1 MNAILPQDRAEW
13 HALRARHI
21 GGSEIAALFYLW
33 QLPTGALAYLHM
45 FEPPPAGATML
56 GCVSRHTTGYRLYYE
71 KAGLLPPED
80 LDGVERIMIGQ
91 ELEPAIARAAERKWD
106 GWNLRKVHRYLR
118 HGTIAGMG
126 ASRDYEEHAPGLP
139 PVEIKNVDYLVFRD
153 LWSAKGD
160 EIDAPPIDITLQV
173 AHQIACEARVR
184 APHGWIVA
192 CVGGNKLY
200 RGRIERHEPTI
211 AKIEQA
217 VAAFW
222 RAVESGTPPL
232 DVADFD
238 TQAEV
243 SLLAANVRSM
253 PLDLTADNRLPT
265 LCSRFLKIQARRKK
279 AEDLESRV
287 KAEIAVKLGSAPET
301 IRAKAAG
308 FNLTWTYVN
317 GKNGPYRG
325 GLTVKETFL

>member
-1 MNAILPQDRAEW
+1 MNAILPQDRDHW
-13 HALRARHI
+13 HALRAQHI
-21 GGSEIAALFYLW
+21 GGSEIASLFYLW
-33 QLPTGALAYLHM
+33 QLPTGALAYVHM

-80 LDGVERIMIGQ
+80 LDGVERVMIGQ
-91 ELEPAIARAAERKWD
+91 ELEPAIARAAARKWD
-106 GWNLRKVHRYLR
+106 PWPLRKVHRYLQ
-118 HGTIAGMG
+118 GPVPGMG
-126 ASRDYEEHAPGLP
+126 ASRDYEEHGPGLP

-173 AHQIACEARVR
+173 QHQIACETRIR
-184 APHGWIVA
+184 APHGWVVA

-211 AKIEQA
+211 AKIQEA
-217 VAAFW
+217 VRAFW
-222 RAVESGTPPL
+222 AAVEAGTPPL

-238 TQAEV
+238 TQADV
-243 SLLAANVRSM
+243 SLLAANVRSA

-265 LCSRFLKIQARRKK
+265 LCSRFLKLHAVEKRAADAK
-279 AEDLESRV
+279 DRV
-287 KAEIAVKLGSAPET
+287 KAEIAVKLGSADDT
-301 IRAKAAG
+301 IRAKASG
-308 FNLTWTYVN
+308 FNITWPLVRRGEKTH
-317 GKNGPYRG
+317 RG
-325 GLTVKETFL
+325 GLTIKESFL